1 MGIKPQISSGIG
13 HLLNAENPVVEQP
26 VAGSYG
32 VRHRVVETFDLA
44 MPQQGRLAPVRRKQP
59 RQLGQKEL
67 QIGVDFLLARG
78 HGVHPLLTSI

>member
-59 RQLGQKEL
+59 RQLGQEEP
-67 QIGVDFLLARG
+67 QIGVDFMLARG
-78 HGVHPLLTSI
+78 HGVHPLLSSM